1 MVWPQEATPQVGATT
16 VLLMMMVIII
26 IVVVTLQIETI
37 LRLPWRLFLSAKLD
51 NVLSDSA

>member
-16 VLLMMMVIII
+16 VLLIMMVIII

-51 NVLSDSA
+51 SVLSDSA